1 MKEIFKTIIKN
12 IEKKDNFIIHKD
24 VLINILYHI
33 KEELYEYNDDFN
45 DVQLYICSK
54 EIEIELLNEIYN
66 NKIDKLYETIRTYKQ
81 ENKKLIDTIQKND
94 EKYKKNIKDYQ
105 YSLSCYEFTM
115 IMVIIFMSIYLGYH
129 LYNI

>member
-12 IEKKDNFIIHKD
+12 IEKKDNFVIHKD

-33 KEELYEYNDDFN
+33 KEELYEYNDEFN

-66 NKIDKLYETIRTYKQ
+66 NKIDKLYDTIKIHKQ
-81 ENKKLIDTIQKND
+81 ENKKLINTIQKNE
-94 EKYKKNIKDYQ
+94 EKYKKDIKEYQ
-105 YSLSCYEFTM
+105 FINNCYEIVM
-115 IMVIIFMSIYLGYH
+115 ISIILFMTIYISYN